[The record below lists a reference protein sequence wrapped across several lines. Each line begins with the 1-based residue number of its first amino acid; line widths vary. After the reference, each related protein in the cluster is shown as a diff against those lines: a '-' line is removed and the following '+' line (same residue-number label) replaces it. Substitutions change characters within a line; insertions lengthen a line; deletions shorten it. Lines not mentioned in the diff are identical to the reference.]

1 MPDMDAKKPPLG
13 LKPRWLHDWERTIA
27 IVEAIE
33 RYSNAGMVIPKEWI
47 SELKERLVNNLRE
60 E

>member
-1 MPDMDAKKPPLG
+1 MDVQKPPLG
-13 LKPRWLHDWERTIA
+13 LKPKWLHEWERTIA

-47 SELKERLVNNLRE
+47 SELKERLVNNQRE